1 MLRLSKTR
9 GLFSQTLSV
18 SSSRRQRPK
27 TRPALELLEA
37 RDLPSAVSGAVIS
50 GQSLVAKMGAPQC
63 VGGHHL
69 SVDSATDS
77 GRYQTTVWSAA
88 HDIGLGI
95 KYGLGVKY

>member
-1 MLRLSKTR
+1 MLSFTKLRGRFSNRASRLSCIRDR
-9 GLFSQTLSV
+9 G
-18 SSSRRQRPK
+18 K

-37 RDLPSAVSGAVIS
+37 RDLQSGLSGAV
-50 GQSLVAKMGAPQC
+50 GAAPLLVAKIGAPQC
-63 VGGHHL
+63 ADGHHL

-95 KYGLGVKY
+95 KY